1 MILTLLLA
9 CAPEVVQ
16 TPACAEFVACVEA
29 TDASRGTTTDVVRF
43 QPGGDCWGSPAGSE
57 LCDHACV
64 NGLPIQK
71 ARFPDVCAP

>member
-1 MILTLLLA
+1 MLALLLSA

-29 TDASRGTTTDVVRF
+29 TDVTRSTSTDVVRF
-43 QPGGDCWGSPAGSE
+43 QPDGDCWGSAAGAD
-57 LCDHACV
+57 LCDHACS
-64 NGLPIQK
+64 NGLTFHK

>member
-1 MILTLLLA
+1 MFLTLLLA
-9 CAPEVVQ
+9 CAEVVQ

-29 TDASRGTTTDVVRF
+29 TDAARGATTDVVRF
-43 QPGGDCWGSPAGSE
+43 QPDGDCWGSPAGAE

-64 NGLPIQK
+64 NGLPVHK